1 MDTATAA
8 TLADLRKQLE
18 QARSYIDGQDVR
30 SDFRNV
36 TEMRKA
42 LEAATA
48 RAESL
53 SASIVAACSGS
64 GCLNAHELR
73 VALDAAQSEISGFK
87 YMMQRGQ
94 DWMNSAHDLWQ
105 TMLRKRDEALE
116 ELKKALA
123 DNATLN
129 TAKDQ
134 LIDERDSLRQ
144 QLEQARSYIDG
155 QDVRSDYK
163 NVTEMRAALDAAR
176 AREEAYLADVVRLTA
191 ELQGERDDLA
201 ATHNLLRQAQ
211 SLCGDWQMAVMLAVP
226 HGTVWDAGNPKAMVQ
241 TIVTREEAYRA
252 DVVRLTAEAQYKDGT
267 IELLRS
273 EVVRLN
279 ELCEKERSLNVV
291 GEKYQK
297 STVVL
302 LDRSREALASERS
315 RAEVLAAEVRAWNAA
330 EHLCKDEPHAEFR
343 TLAEAR
349 ARTRETQALDA
360 GKFTP
365 QITINVMNGGTVDF
379 SGIPKSVEVTDAGK
393 FEVKP

>member
-8 TLADLRKQLE
+8 TLADLRK
-18 QARSYIDGQDVR
+18 
-30 SDFRNV
+30 
-36 TEMRKA
+36 
-42 LEAATA
+42 
-48 RAESL
+48 
-53 SASIVAACSGS
+53 
-64 GCLNAHELR
+64 
-73 VALDAAQSEISGFK
+73 
-87 YMMQRGQ
+87 
-94 DWMNSAHDLWQ
+94 
-105 TMLRKRDEALE
+105 
-116 ELKKALA
+116 
-123 DNATLN
+123 
-129 TAKDQ
+129 
-134 LIDERDSLRQ
+134 

-176 AREEAYLADVVRLTA
+176 ALEEAYRADVVRLTA

-315 RAEVLAAEVRAWNAA
+315 RAEVLAAEVRAWREFEDVSIDTSWHNAWCDSCDRI
-330 EHLCKDEPHAEFR
+330 ETVKSHTDR
-343 TLAEAR
+343 
-349 ARTRETQALDA
+349 TQALDE